1 MLDNLKKLLKE
12 YNNLK
17 EEKKDIQNSLSRIQ
31 KQLERLEEKG
41 YKVKDSVKGGEGGIQ
56 IFKVEGYPY
65 PEYIRVKTKSLL
77 QQQKLNIKMDKMDEL
92 LSKIDNYID
101 SIENS
106 EIRRIIIY
114 RHIDDMAWQQVAKRM
129 GKYYTADGCRK
140 LLERYFEKVKNT

>member
-65 PEYIRVKTKSLL
+65 PEYI
-77 QQQKLNIKMDKMDEL
+77 
-92 LSKIDNYID
+92 
-101 SIENS
+101 
-106 EIRRIIIY
+106 IY
-114 RHIDDMAWQQVAKRM
+114 RHIDDMTWQQVAKRM

>member
-1 MLDNLKKLLKE
+1 LLDNLKKLLKE

-114 RHIDDMAWQQVAKRM
+114 RHIDDMTWQQVAKRM

>member
-1 MLDNLKKLLKE
+1 MFYNLEKLLKE
-12 YNNLK
+12 YNSLK
-17 EEKKDIQNSLSRIQ
+17 EEKKDIQNSLLRIQ
-31 KQLERLEEKG
+31 KQLKQLEEKG

-77 QQQKLNIKMDKMDEL
+77 QQQKLNIKIDKIDKL

-114 RHIDDMAWQQVAKRM
+114 RHINDMTWQQVANRM

-140 LLERYFEKVKNT
+140 LLRRYFKKMYS

>member
-1 MLDNLKKLLKE
+1 
-12 YNNLK
+12 
-17 EEKKDIQNSLSRIQ
+17 
-31 KQLERLEEKG
+31 
-41 YKVKDSVKGGEGGIQ
+41 
-56 IFKVEGYPY
+56 
-65 PEYIRVKTKSLL
+65 
-77 QQQKLNIKMDKMDEL
+77 MDKMDEL

-114 RHIDDMAWQQVAKRM
+114 RHIDDMTWQQVAKRM

>member
-65 PEYIRVKTKSLL
+65 PEYIRVKTKRCQGAKELYCYTVSLFL
-77 QQQKLNIKMDKMDEL
+77 C
-92 LSKIDNYID
+92 
-101 SIENS
+101 
-106 EIRRIIIY
+106 
-114 RHIDDMAWQQVAKRM
+114 H
-129 GKYYTADGCRK
+129 
-140 LLERYFEKVKNT
+140 YFDTSRES

>member
-1 MLDNLKKLLKE
+1 MFYNLEKLLKE

-17 EEKKDIQNSLSRIQ
+17 EEKKDIQNSLLRIQ
-31 KQLERLEEKG
+31 KQLKQLEEKG

-77 QQQKLNIKMDKMDEL
+77 QQQKLNIKIDKIDEL

-114 RHIDDMAWQQVAKRM
+114 RHINDMTWQQVANRM

-140 LLERYFEKVKNT
+140 LLRRYFEKMT

>member
-77 QQQKLNIKMDKMDEL
+77 QQQKLNIKMDKMDV
-92 LSKIDNYID
+92 SITKISLDT
-101 SIENS
+101 SIS
-106 EIRRIIIY
+106 RTSISG
-114 RHIDDMAWQQVAKRM
+114 RM
-129 GKYYTADGCRK
+129 SY
-140 LLERYFEKVKNT
+140 